1 MYIYIYIIY
10 IYTYIYIYIYLLWK
24 SLSFRIK
31 DWLRKSFFLMKTWKW
46 NQMPVFTINFA
57 FTLLKFPFFPWA
69 KQLGETLKIYFP
81 ITVKNRKTMEE
92 IKWCWT

>member
-1 MYIYIYIIY
+1 
-10 IYTYIYIYIYLLWK
+10 
-24 SLSFRIK
+24 
-31 DWLRKSFFLMKTWKW
+31 MKTWKW

-92 IKWCWT
+92 IK